1 MSIVVI
7 GVNHRTSPL
16 SVLERV
22 TLSQDDQVKAVHSL
36 VSRSNLNEAVVLSTC
51 NRTEVYAVAEKFHGA
66 YGDIQQFFSEL
77 SGLSTDELQAHIY
90 NQHDSAAVTH
100 LFEVAA
106 GLDSAVLGETEILG
120 QVKQAWDL
128 ARVEGGVRT
137 TLNMLFRHA
146 LEVGKRARTETSIS
160 RHTASVS
167 HAAVEMT
174 AELLG
179 DLANQRVLVVGAGE
193 MGEGV
198 ANALQHAGAG
208 DITVVNR
215 TPARAVEIAERIG
228 ASVRSFKELDKA
240 MIESSVVLSCTGAGS
255 LVIDR
260 EMTERVQQ
268 ERDGAP
274 LLVVDIAVPRDVD
287 PSVESVDGVML
298 RNLDHLRDWAARGLA
313 LRENEASMVREI
325 IVDEVDRFNT
335 ELTARQ
341 AAPLVSELYERA
353 ENVRLAELDRLS
365 SKLNGLS
372 SDQLD
377 AVDALTKG
385 IVAKLLHQVS
395 VRLKE
400 DAGTPQGERNAA
412 AVRDL
417 FNLH

>member
-22 TLSQDDQVKAVHSL
+22 TLSPDDQVKAVHSL
-36 VSRSNLNEAVVLSTC
+36 VARSNVNEAVVLSTC

-77 SGLSTDELQAHIY
+77 SGLSTDELQPYIY
-90 NQHDSAAVTH
+90 NQHDAAAISH

-146 LEVGKRARTETSIS
+146 IEVGKRARTETSIS

-167 HAAVEMT
+167 HAAVEM
-174 AELLG
+174 AGDLLG
-179 DLANQRVLVVGAGE
+179 TLTGQRVLVVGAGE

-198 ANALQHAGAG
+198 ANALQLAGAG

-228 ASVRSFKELDKA
+228 AEVRSFSELAKA
-240 MIESSVVLSCTGAGS
+240 MIDSDLVLSCTGAGS

-260 EMTERVQQ
+260 EMVERVQDA
-268 ERDGAP
+268 RSNSP
-274 LLVVDIAVPRDVD
+274 LLIVDIAVPRDVD
-287 PSVESVDGVML
+287 PSVAAVSGVML

-313 LRENEASMVREI
+313 LRENEASMVRT
-325 IVDEVDRFNT
+325 IVSDEVERFGS
-335 ELTARQ
+335 ELTSRQ

-353 ENVRLAELDRLS
+353 DNIRMLEIERFSAKLS
-365 SKLNGLS
+365 ALS
-372 SDQLD
+372 PEQQDT
-377 AVDALTKG
+377 VEALTKG
-385 IVAKLLHQVS
+385 IIAKLLHQVS

-400 DAGTPQGERNAA
+400 DAGSPQGERNAA

-417 FNLH
+417 FDLH

>member
-16 SVLERV
+16 SVLERM
-22 TLSQDDQVKAVHSL
+22 TLSQDEQVKAVHSL
-36 VSRSNLNEAVVLSTC
+36 VARSNVNEAVILSTC

-77 SGLSTDELQAHIY
+77 SGLSADELQAYIY
-90 NQHDSAAVTH
+90 NQHDAAAISH
-100 LFEVAA
+100 LFEVSA

-137 TLNMLFRHA
+137 TLNILFRHA

-167 HAAVEMT
+167 HAAVEM
-174 AELLG
+174 AGELLG
-179 DLANQRVLVVGAGE
+179 TLTGQRVLVVGAGE

-208 DITVVNR
+208 DITVINR

-228 ASVRSFKELDKA
+228 ASVRAFKDLDKA
-240 MIESSVVLSCTGAGS
+240 MIDADVVLTCTGSGT
-255 LVIDR
+255 LVI
-260 EMTERVQQ
+260 
-268 ERDGAP
+268 ERDTVENVQEVRGHAP
-274 LLVVDIAVPRDVD
+274 LLIVDIAVPRDVD
-287 PSVESVDGVML
+287 STVEAVRGVML
-298 RNLDHLRDWAARGLA
+298 RNLDHLRDWAARGIA
-313 LRENEASMVREI
+313 MREAEAQMVRVI
-325 IVDEVDRFNT
+325 INDEVDRFIS

-353 ENVRLAELDRLS
+353 DQLRLSELDRYS
-365 SKLNGLS
+365 SKLSGLTPE
-372 SDQLD
+372 QTD

-385 IVAKLLHQVS
+385 IIAKFLHPIS
-395 VRLKE
+395 VHLKD

-417 FNLH
+417 FDLH